1 MNNLKIL
8 IADDDREIVDLIE
21 LYLAGEDYEIIKA
34 YDGKE
39 CMEMLK
45 QHEISLLVLD
55 IMMPHIDGL
64 EVCKNL
70 RETSNI
76 PVILVSAKT
85 TPLDKVQGLS
95 GGADDYIT
103 KPFHPLELVARIKAQ
118 MRRYTELNPSR
129 WNESGEIIIK
139 DLIINIDEH
148 TVQKCDELCQLT
160 PKEIDI
166 LLLLAQNRGQVFSSE
181 TLFEKVWKEAALDQD
196 NTVMVHIR
204 KLREKLGDNARKPKY
219 IHTVWGVGYKIEK

>member
-55 IMMPHIDGL
+55 IMMPHMDGL

-85 TPLDKVQGLS
+85 APLDKVQGLS

-129 WNESGEIIIK
+129 WNEPREIIIK

-148 TVQKCDELCQLT
+148 TVQKGNELCQLT
-160 PKEIDI
+160 PKEFDI

-181 TLFEKVWKEAALDQD
+181 TLFEKVWKEDAFDQD
-196 NTVMVHIR
+196 NTIMVHIR
-204 KLREKLGDNARKPKY
+204 KLRDKLGDNARRPKY

>member
-1 MNNLKIL
+1 MNHLKIL

-39 CMEMLK
+39 CMEMLRK
-45 QHEISLLVLD
+45 HEISLLVLD
-55 IMMPHIDGL
+55 IMMPHMDGL
-64 EVCKNL
+64 EVCKTL

-76 PVILVSAKT
+76 PVILVSART
-85 TPLDKVQGLS
+85 APLDKVQGLS

-103 KPFHPLELVARIKAQ
+103 KPFHPLELAARIKAQ
-118 MRRYTELNPSR
+118 MRRYTELNPNR
-129 WNESGEIIIK
+129 LHEPREIIIK
-139 DLIINIDEH
+139 DLIINVDEH
-148 TVQKCDELCQLT
+148 TVRKGDELCQLT
-160 PKEIDI
+160 PKEFDI

-181 TLFEKVWKEAALDQD
+181 TLFEKVWKEDAFDQD

-204 KLREKLGDNARKPKY
+204 KLRDKLGDNARRPKY